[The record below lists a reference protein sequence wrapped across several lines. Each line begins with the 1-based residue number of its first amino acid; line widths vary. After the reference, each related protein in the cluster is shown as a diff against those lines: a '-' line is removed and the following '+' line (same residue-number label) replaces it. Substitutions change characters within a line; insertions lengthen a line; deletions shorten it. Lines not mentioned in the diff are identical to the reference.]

1 MTLQL
6 LSIPFSHYC
15 EKARW
20 ALERAG
26 LPYTEQGH
34 LPVFH
39 YLCNRRYGAGRTVP
53 ALVTPQGV
61 LKDSADILNYAH
73 QQGADL
79 YPVADEAEIRAL
91 EARADRIGRHARAWA
106 YSHLLTD
113 FELLAEVIQH
123 ADPREQKL
131 ARPFFGLLA
140 KGLGKKYR
148 VQPGQ
153 TQRHVTEINT
163 LWEQFD
169 FLLRDGRPF
178 LVGKRFTAADLS
190 LAALGGVLVMPPE
203 YGYAYPPLARYSQA
217 MQAEILDWRESATG
231 QHILRMYSAYRHLKV
246 QAG

>member
-1 MTLQL
+1 MMTLQL

-26 LPYTEQGH
+26 LPYTEKGH

-39 YLCNRRYGAGRTVP
+39 YLYNRRAGAGATVP
-53 ALVTPQGV
+53 ALITPEGV
-61 LKDSADILNYAH
+61 LKDSSDILIYAH
-73 QQGADL
+73 AQGADL
-79 YPVADEAEIRAL
+79 YPAAHMAEIRSL
-91 EARADRIGRHARAWA
+91 EARADRIGKHARAWA

-113 FELLAEVIQH
+113 FALLAEVIQH

-148 VQPGQ
+148 VRPGHSQ
-153 TQRHVTEINT
+153 KHRTEINT
-163 LWEQFD
+163 LWDQFD
-169 FLLRDGRPF
+169 FLLRDGRSF
-178 LVGKRFTAADLS
+178 LVGERFSAADLS

-203 YGYAYPPLARYSQA
+203 YGYAYPPLERYPEA
-217 MQAEILDWRESATG
+217 MRADITAWRERPTG
-231 QHILRMYSAYRHLKV
+231 QHILKLYTHHRHPSR
-246 QAG
+246 A